1 MTNRKRS
8 LVNQGQSEAKLLH
21 TYGVELPRTNGVSY
35 EIDKKSVNIL
45 NMYQPVMNVA
55 YEPVHI
61 IGDGNC
67 LYRAASYVL
76 SGHQNNHLLLRLMTA
91 LELINNRSAYDTKK
105 PYNDFLHDCRIVTSD
120 YEKIVRDVIT
130 ENCYSEM
137 AHVYALSAAIRE
149 PIQSYFPPQLQPE
162 LSSAFTRKVVGR
174 GVSDELSPSVMI
186 MWSSTIVPDT
196 LSAYK
201 ANHFVPLISKD
212 TMVDLSVPKSFS
224 NGYGCETS
232 DEPVTLSDISMHD
245 LVTDSPKVSCS
256 SANELS
262 VGNGFESLDAS
273 VSMSDTSAAD
283 VMSVPPDDSNP
294 PLSRDTGEG
303 SGFESFDGAFSMSDT
318 SAAAVCRPMIQIPIH
333 HGILVREA
341 GLSLWAEHSAC
352 QTLRLLVCCLCRQMI
367 QITLYHGI
375 LMREAGLSVPPDD
388 SNHPLSRDTGEG
400 SGFESFD
407 GAFSMSDTSA
417 AAVMSVPPDDSNP
430 NPSRDTGEGS
440 GFESLGG
447 AFSMS
452 DTSVAGVLSV
462 PPDDSNHPL
471 SRDTDE
477 GSGFVCAAR

>member
-262 VGNGFESLDAS
+262 VRNGFESLDAS

-303 SGFESFDGAFSMSDT
+303 SGFES
-318 SAAAVCRPMIQIPIH
+318 
-333 HGILVREA
+333 L
-341 GLSLWAEHSAC
+341 
-352 QTLRLLVCCLCRQMI
+352 
-367 QITLYHGI
+367 
-375 LMREAGLSVPPDD
+375 
-388 SNHPLSRDTGEG
+388 
-400 SGFESFD
+400 D